1 MQIYFNTIYS
11 FLICQGSVIISS
23 PVSLSINLTLFLKS
37 KNFSFYNLLKS
48 ILSALQFTFLNS
60 LEIRIAGNGSQNE
73 SGSPTQIFNG
83 TFAITSKNANFI
95 RVFLEVQ
102 DDDGRTGN
110 NFSITSP
117 PTSGQASIDADSG
130 EWSYKPNEGFAG
142 EEFFEVTFK
151 DDLGNI
157 TPIEI
162 RIEVENDGQ
171 GAPDSSSLVNIDT
184 DTTNS
189 TLKKDSGNGSIYFV
203 KGAPIEGLND
213 DFGTTNNHFIVNDE
227 KLIRIVDDGGNPVT
241 NLDESY
247 SWSDGNF
254 SESVN
259 QSLIAIEQLDNGSY
273 KLAIKKE
280 GVRGEQ
286 GNTENFTEWVL
297 YTISSVGVFDWEG
310 QYLSSIVTSEG
321 IFKQDLN
328 GDGVIGF
335 NTSSL
340 TPVTTDTSGALL
352 KKDSEGNVWII
363 DGDKNSL
370 NLIVSTRFFNISIH
384 HF

>member
-1 MQIYFNTIYS
+1 M
-11 FLICQGSVIISS
+11 
-23 PVSLSINLTLFLKS
+23 
-37 KNFSFYNLLKS
+37 
-48 ILSALQFTFLNS
+48 
-60 LEIRIAGNGSQNE
+60 E
-73 SGSPTQIFNG
+73 
-83 TFAITSKNANFI
+83 
-95 RVFLEVQ
+95 
-102 DDDGRTGN
+102 D
-110 NFSITSP
+110 
-117 PTSGQASIDADSG
+117 
-130 EWSYKPNEGFAG
+130 
-142 EEFFEVTFK
+142 
-151 DDLGNI
+151 
-157 TPIEI
+157 
-162 RIEVENDGQ
+162 DGQ
-171 GAPDSSSLVNIDT
+171 GAPDSSYLVNIDT

-189 TLKKDSGNGSIYFV
+189 TLKKDSVNGSIYFV

-227 KLIRIVDDGGNPVT
+227 ILIRIVDDGGNPVS

-321 IFKQDLN
+321 IF
-328 GDGVIGF
+328 
-335 NTSSL
+335 
-340 TPVTTDTSGALL
+340 
-352 KKDSEGNVWII
+352 
-363 DGDKNSL
+363 
-370 NLIVSTRFFNISIH
+370 
-384 HF
+384 